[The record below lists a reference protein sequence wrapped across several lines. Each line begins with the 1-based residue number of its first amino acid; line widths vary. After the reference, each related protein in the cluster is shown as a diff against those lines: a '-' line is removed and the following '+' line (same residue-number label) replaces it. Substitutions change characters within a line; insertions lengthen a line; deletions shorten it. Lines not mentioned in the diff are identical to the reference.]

1 VRIALAHPLSKKEM
15 AGRAAAAPITARRK
29 RRRPLATPYLLGL
42 PVILYIGIVIL
53 YPIGVNVYTSFT
65 RQELLSN
72 APAVWVGL
80 RNYARMLHDTAFWHA
95 LRTTFIYTFLVVVL
109 TMVTALLVA
118 LLMNA
123 KFVGRSVV
131 RAAITLPYAVPEV
144 AAVLVWSWMF
154 SQQFGVLNRF
164 VRAVLPVSENVHW
177 LTEPRLAMFSILLV
191 TLWKIF
197 PFYSLV
203 ILTALQTVEQELYEA
218 ARIDGAGPFASFWNI
233 TLPGIAPTLS
243 ILTLLATIYSF
254 RRFVTIYLLTGG
266 GPGTSTQTLVVSVY
280 ETTFRSFN
288 ISYGATLGVVG
299 FLVTVVIAGG
309 YFALQRRLGDT
320 AL

>member
-1 VRIALAHPLSKKEM
+1 MAHTFPKHEM
-15 AGRAAAAPITARRK
+15 AGRVSAAPTTTRRK
-29 RRRPLATPYLLGL
+29 GRRPLATPYLLGL
-42 PVILYIGIVIL
+42 PVILYIGVVVI
-53 YPIGVNVYTSFT
+53 YPIGVNIYTSFT

-72 APAVWVGL
+72 APSVWIGL
-80 RNYARMLHDTAFWHA
+80 GNYARMLHDAAFWHA

-123 KFVGRSVV
+123 KFFGRSVV
-131 RAAITLPYAVPEV
+131 RAAITLPYAFPEV

-177 LTEPRLAMFSILLV
+177 LTEPRLAMFSTLLV

-203 ILTALQTVEQELYEA
+203 ILTALQTVELELYEA
-218 ARIDGAGPFASFWNI
+218 ARIDGAGPFASFWNV

-266 GPGTSTQTLVVSVY
+266 GPGTSTQTLVVRVY
-280 ETTFRSFN
+280 ETTFRSFDL
-288 ISYGATLGVVG
+288 SYGATLGVVG

-309 YFALQRRLGDT
+309 YFALQRRLSDT